1 MTYQVYYGSECVFGG
16 YNDFDHACSTVG
28 QVIATNKGTI
38 LSAGKDGNNF
48 WWLVKFDDDGNI
60 NYESFSVKESF

>member
-1 MTYQVYYGSECVFGG
+1 MTYQVYYGNDCVLGG
-16 YNDFDHACSTVG
+16 YDDADKACNAVG
-28 QVIATNKGTI
+28 QIVDANNGVVF
-38 LSAGKDGNNF
+38 SAGKDGNNF